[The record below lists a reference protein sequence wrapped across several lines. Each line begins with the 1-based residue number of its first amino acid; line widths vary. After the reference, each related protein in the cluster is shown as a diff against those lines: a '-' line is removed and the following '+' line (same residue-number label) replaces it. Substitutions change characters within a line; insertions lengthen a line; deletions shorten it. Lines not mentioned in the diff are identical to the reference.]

1 MAQYE
6 RLRTEN
12 EELVAEHDVLVSAY
26 QKLQTENAELEHEH
40 QVGLR
45 VFCKLQEYTFMDQTN

>member
-6 RLRTEN
+6 RLRSEN
-12 EELVAEHDVLVSAY
+12 EELLAEHDVLVSAY

-45 VFCKLQEYTFMDQTN
+45 VCCKLQECTFLDLTH